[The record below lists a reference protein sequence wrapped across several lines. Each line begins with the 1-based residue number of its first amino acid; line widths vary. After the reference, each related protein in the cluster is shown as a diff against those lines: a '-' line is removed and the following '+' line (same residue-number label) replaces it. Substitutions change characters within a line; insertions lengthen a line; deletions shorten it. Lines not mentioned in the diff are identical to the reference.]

1 MNILTD
7 LSWLSVDYLQTH
19 GIKIANLNSREP
31 QMFTIK
37 IGSEFTETT
46 ENTKKSFTTRTI
58 KSTQRMTESGAEF
71 EPKRPNP
78 HGLETT
84 AESRGLIDEPRLRQ
98 LVESLSA
105 ALAHQRVAV
114 VASSRA
120 KQRVVRAFQV
130 PRFVLVE
137 ELESF
142 DALLFLVT
150 DVVFVEF
157 ARS

>member
-1 MNILTD
+1 
-7 LSWLSVDYLQTH
+7 
-19 GIKIANLNSREP
+19 
-31 QMFTIK
+31 
-37 IGSEFTETT
+37 
-46 ENTKKSFTTRTI
+46 
-58 KSTQRMTESGAEF
+58 MTESGAEF

-84 AESRGLIDEPRLRQ
+84 TESRGLIDEPRLRQ